1 MELLRQHIRTIRKIK
16 QQINDDATWH
26 KRHELLTQVVSRI
39 VLHFTY
45 HGNETAANKPKSVP
59 DRVECVGPMPAWK
72 RTLETWSA
80 DLRPPWRG
88 HRRRRA
94 KQRQRWQTPPRLE
107 GAAAGSDSEFSR
119 RACPP
124 RQAPKGAACKQAG

>member
-1 MELLRQHIRTIRKIK
+1 LL
-16 QQINDDATWH
+16 A
-26 KRHELLTQVVSRI
+26 QVVSRI

-59 DRVECVGPMPAWK
+59 DRVERVGPMPAWK
-72 RTLETWSA
+72 RTLETWGA
-80 DLRPPWRG
+80 DLRPPLAG
-88 HRRRRA
+88 TSPPVC
-94 KQRQRWQTPPRLE
+94 QTAAAMANIPRLE

-124 RQAPKGAACKQAG
+124 RQTPKGAACKQAG